1 MSGRALL
8 RAFAGFV
15 AILLLTIV
23 VVSRRAS
30 LSPRHDGLTFVSV
43 WRDGQLVARAE
54 VRDGE
59 AVPDSLVQTLLQG
72 GGSLV
77 RERVISD
84 ARVWTQPDAL
94 FAMSFVAGRDGAMA
108 TLDGKT
114 AYVTPDDLLV
124 RQIYDHG
131 QLLRGHDVTLGLD
144 VEAMVWLLA
153 QRLGV
158 HPDEVWNRAEIRR
171 VRMTRETQGAPTPP
185 PVTAESLTRER
196 ANEAAIEAAMYLAR
210 SVGDDGRFRFLVDA
224 VTNADV
230 PQFGWPRHAG
240 ATGFL
245 VQAAVATGDPTLRA
259 AALRAATLLR
269 TSLVS
274 CGEDRCVGDT
284 DVVDLG
290 SSALALLA
298 FDELVRNHV
307 DDGFLPEVLA
317 LSKFLRRMQRPD
329 GEFMHRYDRPRAAPI
344 DFQGQYFSGEATLA
358 LARAHEITKDPL
370 DLEAARR
377 GLERQVSGDARF
389 FGDRYWFGELHWE
402 CQALEAL
409 WDEAPDR
416 EALAYSLRWSGFQRA
431 ISQHAGDGEL
441 DLDGGMG
448 IGPLPTPRLPMIAG
462 RTEGIRA
469 TLEVARKAGVDR
481 AEVEALTWQVRRA
494 LALFIRHQL
503 PADIGHLLANPTA
516 MRGAI
521 PGSVVD
527 LKVRV
532 DFVQHAGHALLG
544 FDPYTPGPPSGS

>member
-1 MSGRALL
+1 MSGRFFLRALAAFVALL
-8 RAFAGFV
+8 AV
-15 AILLLTIV
+15 TLIV
-23 VVSRRAS
+23 VGRRAS
-30 LSPRHDGLTFVSV
+30 LHPRTDGLSFVSV
-43 WRDGQLVARAE
+43 WRDGRLVTRAE
-54 VRDGE
+54 VHEGE
-59 AVPDSLVQTLLQG
+59 AIPEPLVVSLLQG

-77 RERVISD
+77 RERVVAD
-84 ARVWTQPDAL
+84 ARVWTQPDGL
-94 FAMSFVAGRDGAMA
+94 FAMSFVSGRDGAMA

-131 QLLRGHDVTLGLD
+131 AILQGLDVTLGLD
-144 VEAMVWLLA
+144 VEAVVWLLA

-158 HPDEVWNRAEIRR
+158 DPDEVWNRAEIRR
-171 VRMTRETQGAPTPP
+171 VRMTRETEGAPAPP
-185 PVTAESLTRER
+185 KVTAESLTRAR
-196 ANEAAIEAAMYLAR
+196 ADEAAIEAARYLAR
-210 SVGDDGRFRFLVDA
+210 SVGEDGRFRFMVDA

-245 VQAAVATGDPTLRA
+245 VQSAVATGDPALRA
-259 AALRAATLLR
+259 AAIRAATLLR
-269 TSLVS
+269 TSLVT

-284 DVVDLG
+284 DLVDLG

-298 FDELVRNHV
+298 FDELVKNHL
-307 DDGFLPEVLA
+307 DDGFRPEVLA
-317 LSKFLRRMQRPD
+317 LSRFLRRMQRAD
-329 GEFMHRYDRPRAAPI
+329 GEFMHRYDRPHAAPI
-344 DFQGQYFSGEATLA
+344 DVQGQYFSGEATLA
-358 LARAHEITKDPL
+358 LARAHEITQDPL

-377 GLERQVSGDARF
+377 GLSRQVSGSARF
-389 FGDRYWFGELHWE
+389 FGDRYWFGEMHWE

-409 WDEAPDR
+409 WDRSPDR
-416 EALAYSLRWSGFQRA
+416 VALDYCLRWSAFQRS

-469 TLEVARKAGVDR
+469 TLQVARKAGVDP

-494 LALFIRHQL
+494 LALFIRYQL
-503 PADIGHLLANPTA
+503 PGEIGHLLASPTA

-521 PGSVVD
+521 PGSPVD
-527 LKVRV
+527 LKVRI

-544 FDPYTPGPPSGS
+544 FDPYTPGPSSGS